1 MSLKVKL
8 VGYFLVLSLLP
19 LTAATLGFRAVV
31 QRSET
36 RRVDV
41 RLESGLRS
49 SIAAYQDELAAAS
62 RRADRLARSRG
73 VQVALAHK
81 DRNALRA
88 AVAGTQNVLIVG
100 RGFS

>member
-31 QRSET
+31 ERSET

-41 RLESGLRS
+41 RLEAGVR
-49 SIAAYQDELAAAS
+49 AALAGYPDQLTLAS
-62 RRADRLARSRG
+62 QRADPPARSPAAPGAPGRQDPG
-73 VQVALAHK
+73 ALP
-81 DRNALRA
+81 RA
-88 AVAGTQNVLIVG
+88 VRSAPG
-100 RGFS
+100 RPPGGPG